1 MTSKPKKG
9 APRRKAKRHTA
20 QRTPKRKAV
29 TKPYEPTEAEVAA
42 VTEYVE
48 RRKGRPHAPAVKVKA
63 VKGKVVDVA
72 PDHPDTA
79 VWGALIARAFGTAE
93 RCFADMMLNQ
103 VLNLAAPGSE
113 LDKGIADGILAAL
126 HGIEPR
132 DELEGMLATQMVA
145 THIATMECLRRA
157 GLTEQNFEARTMNLQ
172 QANKLARTYAA
183 QLEALN
189 RNRGKG
195 QQKMTVEHVHVNAGG
210 QAIVGTVN
218 RGGGGNK
225 EKQG

>member
-1 MTSKPKKG
+1 MAK
-9 APRRKAKRHTA
+9 RKAKV
-20 QRTPKRKAV
+20 PEKR
-29 TKPYEPTEAEVAA
+29 YEPTEAEVAA
-42 VTEYVE
+42 VTEHAE
-48 RRKGRPHAPAVKVKA
+48 RRKVRPRAPAVKVKV
-63 VKGKVVDVA
+63 VKGKVVKIA

-79 VWGALIARAFGTAE
+79 VWAALIAKAFGTAE
-93 RCFADMMLNQ
+93 RSFADMMLNQ
-103 VLNLAAPGSE
+103 VLHIAAKGSE
-113 LDKGIADGILAAL
+113 LDNCTADGILAAL

-157 GLTEQNFEARTMNLQ
+157 GLKEQNFEARTMNLQ

-189 RNRGKG
+189 RHRGKG
-195 QQKMTVEHVHVNAGG
+195 QQTMTVEHVHVNAGG

>member
-1 MTSKPKKG
+1 MAK
-9 APRRKAKRHTA
+9 RKAKV
-20 QRTPKRKAV
+20 PEKR
-29 TKPYEPTEAEVAA
+29 YEPTEAEVAA
-42 VTEYVE
+42 VTEHAE
-48 RRKGRPHAPAVKVKA
+48 RRKVRPRAPAVKVKV
-63 VKGKVVDVA
+63 VKGKVVKIA

-79 VWGALIARAFGTAE
+79 VWAALIAKAFGTAE
-93 RCFADMMLNQ
+93 RSFADMMLNQ
-103 VLNLAAPGSE
+103 VLHIAAKGSE
-113 LDKGIADGILAAL
+113 LDNCTADGILAAL

-157 GLTEQNFEARTMNLQ
+157 GLKEQNFEARTMNLQ

-189 RNRGKG
+189 RHRGKG
-195 QQKMTVEHVHVNAGG
+195 QQTMTVEHVQVNAGG